1 MTVSRSA
8 PTLIMP
14 QGELSDE
21 EKSAEQC
28 RTDPEALTV
37 NQEALEL
44 DTNDVSQE
52 SGDTMPEHKE
62 EENSLYNAS
71 ENISDQIPSFK
82 ENESNSEKKKEL
94 EVIT

>member
-1 MTVSRSA
+1 
-8 PTLIMP
+8 MP
-14 QGELSDE
+14 KEELSDE

-44 DTNDVSQE
+44 DKNDASQE
-52 SGDTMPEHKE
+52 SGYTMPEHKE
-62 EENSLYNAS
+62 EENSLHNAS
-71 ENISDQIPSFK
+71 ENISQQIPSVK
-82 ENESNSEKKKEL
+82 ENESNIEKKKEL